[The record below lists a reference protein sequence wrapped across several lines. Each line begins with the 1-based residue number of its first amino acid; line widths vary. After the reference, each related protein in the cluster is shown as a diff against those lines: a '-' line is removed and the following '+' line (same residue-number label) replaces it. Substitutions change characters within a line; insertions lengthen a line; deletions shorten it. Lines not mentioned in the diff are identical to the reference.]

1 MFERWAAE
9 DVADEP
15 EWDVD
20 QLDQIAFKYDDVR
33 AWLARTIVH
42 HDVLISEVADY
53 ELRRE
58 LLRIASHRMRA
69 SSWPPRRQRTVIST
83 AEAAGTGSVTVLPE

>member
-1 MFERWAAE
+1 MRLL
-9 DVADEP
+9 
-15 EWDVD
+15 
-20 QLDQIAFKYDDVR
+20 LDTAVLGEVCHPRKYDDVR